1 MYLLLLANIIYSQSL
16 CPNQY
21 FENNRDLT
29 NSRRPYF
36 GLLKMTLFSNV
47 LLMSVLFLLLLQ
59 KIYKHANTA
68 SFHETRFQLLNAFSE
83 NLINEQEFLLLE
95 DINTSKNKEFP
106 YYNFDYFE
114 LDEFSDDEWLV

>member
-1 MYLLLLANIIYSQSL
+1 
-16 CPNQY
+16 
-21 FENNRDLT
+21 
-29 NSRRPYF
+29 
-36 GLLKMTLFSNV
+36 MTLFSNV